1 MSTMTLSKKPEARYI
16 DAAPYA
22 SALIEGHRDFG
33 YSLKTALADIID
45 NSISASADR
54 VRLVVDTISNSPSV
68 IIADNGCGMS
78 KAELLEA
85 MRLGSKN
92 PTFDR
97 LPSELGRFGLGLK
110 SASFSQCRSLTV
122 ITRQDGITSC
132 ARWDLDLVAETNAW
146 TLELIEDYEGELGY
160 DLLDEIGTV
169 VIWKKLDRLVGEIDT
184 PGKKTEYM
192 NAEFSLAERHLRLT
206 FHRFLE
212 APKSQFQISINNRQ
226 LTPLDPMAS
235 FHPSTQKDPD
245 DNICLSNGHVR
256 IRSYT
261 IPHYKK
267 MSQHEWDELG
277 GPEGHLKSQGL
288 YIYRENRLIIAG
300 SWLGLAKQT
309 ELTKL
314 SRIAIDIP
322 NTMDAQWKIDVKKS
336 SAQLPQPVR
345 ERLKRIIERFVG
357 SSKRTYRS
365 RGQRLVEGTMHPIW
379 NRVQVESRIHFKPNS
394 EHPVFQ
400 SYSNCLPHELK
411 EGFERCIRLL
421 GAGLPIDALHAELVG
436 NAESIVAMQT
446 SESDLNQV
454 VVDLTDA
461 LLVSNITPDRIKDV
475 LQNYPLLQSNWE
487 LSERLVVNYL
497 KEKGL

>member
-1 MSTMTLSKKPEARYI
+1 MTFSKKNGVRHV
-16 DAAPYA
+16 DATPYA
-22 SALIEGHRDFG
+22 SSLIEGHRDFG

-45 NSISASADR
+45 NSISAGADR
-54 VRLVVDTISNSPSV
+54 VRLLVDTISNSPSV
-68 IIADNGCGMS
+68 VIADNGCGMS
-78 KAELLEA
+78 ESGLVDA

-122 ITRQDGITSC
+122 LSRQDGITSC
-132 ARWDLDLVAETNAW
+132 ARWDLDLVANTNAW
-146 TLELIEDYEGELGY
+146 TLELIEDYENELGY
-160 DLLDEIGTV
+160 DLLEETGTV
-169 VIWKKLDRLVGEIDT
+169 VVWKKLDRLTGEIDSSS
-184 PGKKTEYM
+184 KTTEHM
-192 NAEFSLAERHLRLT
+192 NAEFSIAERHLRIT

-212 APKSQFQISINNRQ
+212 TGKPQIQISINNRQ

-235 FHPSTQKDPD
+235 SHPSTQKDPD
-245 DNICLSNGHVR
+245 DNIRLSNGDVL

-267 MSQHEWDELG
+267 MTQLEWDELG

-288 YIYRENRLIIAG
+288 YIYRENRLIISG

-336 SAQLPQPVR
+336 SAQLPQLVR
-345 ERLKRIIERFVG
+345 ERLKRILERFVG

-379 NRVQVESRIHFKPNS
+379 NRVQVDGRIHFKPNS

-400 SYSNCLPHELK
+400 VYLNCLPNELQA
-411 EGFERCIRLL
+411 GFERCIRLL

-454 VVDLTDA
+454 VIDLTDA
-461 LLVSNITPDRIKDV
+461 LLVSNVSPDRIKDV
-475 LQNYPLLQSNWE
+475 LQNYPLLQSNWDV
-487 LSERLVVNYL
+487 SERLVSNYL